1 LVLIFLEI
9 KVAELQVKNLS
20 DEKKE
25 IFTIFVQQSSIFRQM
40 NQ

>member
-1 LVLIFLEI
+1 LIFLEI

-20 DEKKE
+20 HEKKG
-25 IFTIFVQQSSIFRQM
+25 IFTFFDQQSSIFRQL